1 MVAEVGCY
9 WAEVRGGKNDGEN
22 ENDLRLILA
31 NNFHDLK
38 CRFSSR
44 TFKCSVLQPRG
55 TVKFAWA
62 SDLQGSKN
70 LCCLRSKALRA
81 NFQDIDESILFVATK
96 LIILHSTK
104 PKKKTNPAH
113 CQKESFLSTKS
124 K

>member
-9 WAEVRGGKNDGEN
+9 WAEVRGGKKDGEN

-31 NNFHDLK
+31 NNLHDPK

-70 LCCLRSKALRA
+70 LCCLRSKTLRA
-81 NFQDIDESILFVATK
+81 NYQDIDESILFIATK

-104 PKKKTNPAH
+104 PKR
-113 CQKESFLSTKS
+113 ESFLPTKS